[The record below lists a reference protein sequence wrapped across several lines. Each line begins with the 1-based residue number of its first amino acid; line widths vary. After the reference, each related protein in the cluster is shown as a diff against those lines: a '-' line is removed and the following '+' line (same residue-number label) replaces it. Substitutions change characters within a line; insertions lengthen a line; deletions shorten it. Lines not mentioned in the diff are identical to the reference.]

1 MQERAP
7 HKKIPNCLIDS
18 PIFWGHSV
26 DMTTL
31 IANNINSSSNIAI
44 YPKNMANLERSSD
57 IDDENYFIFI
67 DGQVGYTDS
76 EGGSKDYIIID
87 LEANQEVVPHMGL
100 AINVGGDDQEYKKI
114 YLFESDINYLE
125 AINNSDTLLSIYN
138 IDVPKEVK
146 MEIFKY
152 LLEKSA

>member
-1 MQERAP
+1 
-7 HKKIPNCLIDS
+7 
-18 PIFWGHSV
+18 
-26 DMTTL
+26 
-31 IANNINSSSNIAI
+31 
-44 YPKNMANLERSSD
+44 MANLERSSD

-152 LLEKSA
+152 LMEK

>member
-7 HKKIPNCLIDS
+7 LQKLPNCLVDS
-18 PIFWGHSV
+18 PKSWGHSV
-26 DMTTL
+26 GM
-31 IANNINSSSNIAI
+31 NNSSSIAI
-44 YPKNMANLERSSD
+44 YPKEIANLARS
-57 IDDENYFIFI
+57 IDVDETYYIFI
-67 DGQVGYTDS
+67 DGQVGYTNS

-87 LEANQEVVPHMGL
+87 LEANQEVVPHIGL

-114 YLFESDINYLE
+114 YLYESDINYLD
-125 AINNSDTLLSIYN
+125 AINNSDTLLSIYS

-152 LLEKSA
+152 LLEK

>member
-1 MQERAP
+1 MV
-7 HKKIPNCLIDS
+7 DS
-18 PIFWGHSV
+18 PKSWGHSV

-31 IANNINSSSNIAI
+31 NTNNNNSSIAI
-44 YPKNMANLERSSD
+44 YPKNMANLERSAD
-57 IDDENYFIFI
+57 IDDETYIIFI
-67 DGQVGYTDS
+67 DGQVGYTNS

-87 LEANQEVVPHMGL
+87 LEANQDVVPHMGL

-114 YLFESDINYLE
+114 YLYESDINYLD
-125 AINNSDTLLSIYN
+125 AINNSDTLLSIYS

-152 LLEKSA
+152 LMEK